1 MKINIRMIRG
11 LAVTLLLMGLLIW
24 WIFLPGHQI
33 EDNVK
38 IYRVGMITA
47 SDMQLET
54 IEGFRDAMAGLGY
67 NEGVNIVY
75 YIQNPKGDR
84 ELTKKLAKDLAA
96 KDLDLYVSFSTTAT
110 KAMLDAQKG
119 TGAKIVFG
127 DVGDYTE
134 LGLESIR
141 NPGKNITGVTTGKV
155 ELSGKRMEILKEAV
169 PNARVFGI
177 IWNPSRPNIN
187 QIKKLNEEAARDL
200 NISLV
205 AAEGTTEEE
214 IFTSIKT
221 KIKHGE
227 VDGVIATSDAIISGQ
242 NEKIAQY
249 LRQEKIPSIDAN
261 LEGGS
266 GYLISHAPSRKEI
279 GKQTAVIVNKIFK
292 GPHVDNIPVE
302 FPRMVELHLN
312 ATLAKEIGIELPP
325 GLLQQA
331 TFIKR

>member
-11 LAVTLLLMGLLIW
+11 LAVTLLLTGLLIW
-24 WIFLPGHQI
+24 WIFPPGYQI

-38 IYRVGMITA
+38 VYRVGMIIA
-47 SDMQLET
+47 SDLQLET
-54 IEGFRDAMAGLGY
+54 IEGFREAMVGLGY

-110 KAMLDAQKG
+110 KAMQDAQ

-127 DVGDYTE
+127 DVGDYRE

-141 NPGKNITGVTTGKV
+141 KPGKNITGVTTGKV

-177 IWNPSRPNIN
+177 IWNPSRANFN

-205 AAEGTTEEE
+205 VAKGTTEEE
-214 IFTSIKT
+214 IFTSIQT

-227 VDGVIATSDAIISGQ
+227 VDGVITTTDSIISGQ
-242 NEKIAQY
+242 KEKIAQY
-249 LRQEKIPSIDAN
+249 LRKEKIPSIDAN

-279 GKQTAVIVNKIFK
+279 GEQTAVIVDKFFK
-292 GPHVDNIPVE
+292 GARLDNMPVE

-312 ATLAKEIGIELPP
+312 ATMAKEIGIELPP
-325 GLLQQA
+325 GLLEQA